1 MLSDHSFPLPDTPLS
16 SRELTC
22 LRWVAIGKTSWEIAA
37 ILGVTERTIN
47 FHVGRACRKLGVT
60 RRQAAVAMALEKGL
74 LPALYIPRARR
85 QATHPPAPSG
95 KAVSA
100 RAGHFPTGI
109 SRSPTLPKRL
119 G

>member
-1 MLSDHSFPLPDTPLS
+1 MLSDHSFPIPDTPLS

-60 RRQAAVAMALEKGL
+60 RRQAAVAMALEKDL
-74 LPALYIPRARR
+74 LPALYMPRARR
-85 QATHPPAPSG
+85 QATRPPAPSG
-95 KAVSA
+95 KAVAA